1 MFDQSAFCLNFQ
13 GEFSISPAGD
23 PAPMK
28 TKTTKSIPSKST
40 TPKRKLLIKKCHS
53 CGHIN
58 ESSRELEACGKCN
71 KGFLPLNYFNKI
83 HSQGSLSYKE
93 LFSEVEEI
101 TEEDLI
107 RGITVLW

>member
-1 MFDQSAFCLNFQ
+1 
-13 GEFSISPAGD
+13 
-23 PAPMK
+23 MK
-28 TKTTKSIPSKST
+28 TKTSKTLPTKTS

-71 KGFLPLNYFNKI
+71 KGFLPLNYFEKV
-83 HSQGSLSYKE
+83 HSQGTLSYKE